1 MTARPRTPP
10 RRADRVWPAGRPTG
24 RASGTERPECPGD
37 TGATRHTRDSGRA
50 GDTGAAGDARP
61 AGRIGRYCGRSW
73 RGATRRIER
82 GEPDGNARVDAR
94 GRQAPSM
101 SVETGLGPQS
111 LRQGLSGTVGRA
123 LPMGICSPS
132 RYAPRSVVDTNER
145 NDLTMNEV
153 VVDSRPTIVR
163 TRANTSSRA
172 PA

>member
-10 RRADRVWPAGRPTG
+10 RRADRVWPADRPTG

-37 TGATRHTRDSGRA
+37 TGATRHIQDRGRA

-94 GRQAPSM
+94 DRQAPSVSAKPA
-101 SVETGLGPQS
+101 SVPKPQPGAERDS
-111 LRQGLSGTVGRA
+111 RSNA
-123 LPMGICSPS
+123 PMGICSPS

-145 NDLTMNEV
+145 NDLTMNEI
-153 VVDSRPTIVR
+153 VVDSRPTIAR
-163 TRANTSSRA
+163 ARANTSLRA